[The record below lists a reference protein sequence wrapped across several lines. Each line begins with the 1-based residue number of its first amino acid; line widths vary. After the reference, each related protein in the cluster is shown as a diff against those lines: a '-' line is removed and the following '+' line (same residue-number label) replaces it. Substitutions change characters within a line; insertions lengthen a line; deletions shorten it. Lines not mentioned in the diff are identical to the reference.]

1 MKTLVLG
8 NVNEHLK
15 TALEAE
21 NVEFESYDTN
31 ELLLL
36 VSESVNGYDRIYN
49 GSLNLEQ
56 PVRLKAKDFDF
67 IIPRLSGGLEYRTV
81 IFEHLTK
88 NLGIYAPQTTDGIK
102 TASNKILTTLKLSQ
116 EGIRVPKTV
125 WGKAPVHVDFIVNK
139 MLDGLP
145 VICKTVYGS
154 QGVGVCILETKQ
166 TTNTVLESFYKNEIN
181 VKLQRFVNGSFK
193 DIRAIVVGEK
203 VVVAMERTANSKDF
217 RANLSKSGSARK
229 IELSEEDQKMCVDAA
244 QALGLEFAG
253 VDLMK
258 DEDGISYVI
267 EVNGN
272 PGTKIINITGHNYF
286 VNLVKHCKGK
296 VKPKTNSSSEN
307 KAVQIPQ
314 GLYCLK
320 GIGNVTVVNNGGVYK
335 GTNYI
340 SSNGWVGMTSQFN
353 HEDFLP
359 R

>member
-1 MKTLVLG
+1 MKALVLG
-8 NVNEHLK
+8 NVNGHLK
-15 TALEAE
+15 TALKAE
-21 NVEFESYDTN
+21 NVEFENYDTN

-49 GSLNLEQ
+49 GSEDLEQ

-88 NLGIYAPQTTDGIK
+88 NLGIYAPQSADGIK

-116 EGIRVPKTV
+116 VGIRVPKTV

-181 VKLQRFVNGSFK
+181 VKLQRFVDGNFK
-193 DIRAIVVGEK
+193 DIRAIVVGDK
-203 VVVAMERTANSKDF
+203 VVVAMERTANGKDF
-217 RANLSKSGSARK
+217 RANLSKNGSGRK
-229 IELSEEDQKMCVDAA
+229 VELSSEDQKICIDSAK
-244 QALGLEFAG
+244 ALGLDFAG

-258 DEDGISYVI
+258 DEKGVSYVI
-267 EVNGN
+267 EVNGH

-286 VNLVKHCKGK
+286 VDLIKHCKAK
-296 VKPKTNSSSEN
+296 VKPNSNNGN
-307 KAVQIPQ
+307 KALQIQ
-314 GLYCLK
+314 EGLYYLK
-320 GIGNVTVVNNGGVYK
+320 GIGDVTVIDTGGVFR

-340 SSNGWVGMTSQFN
+340 TSNGWVGMTNQFN
-353 HEDFLP
+353 YEDFLP